1 MIPDLAAHV
10 VDLTGRLGAAASD
23 RQVYGHVPEEPL
35 VPCMIVQGAEDVIQA
50 DPDATGAG
58 EYLVTL
64 DVVLLVELDDEHDN
78 ADATTALWSS
88 LAQLAT
94 VLEDRDCPWWL
105 VQVSQPGT
113 LQTTYWQHH
122 GVTATVRT
130 RT

>member
-10 VDLTGRLGAAASD
+10 VDLTGRLGAAAPD
-23 RQVYGHVPEEPL
+23 RQVYDHVPEEPT
-35 VPCMIVQGAEDVIQA
+35 VPCLIVQGAEDVIQS

-58 EYLVTL
+58 EYLVSF

-78 ADATTALWSS
+78 AAATAALFTG

-94 VLEDRDCPWWL
+94 ALEDRECPWWL
-105 VQVSQPGT
+105 VQVSQPGI